1 MHLTQTE
8 KGGRERKSRL
18 MDRIRAAIDEYD
30 RVIVFSFDNMRS
42 TPFKAMRE
50 TMAGHSRFF
59 LGSNKVM
66 QIALGRDAASAY
78 RGGLNRVAAVL
89 TGQVGLMC
97 TNKTVEEVER
107 EFEEHGEL
115 RFDPAAR
122 SPKHTLIE
130 EAEGVWRVR
139 QVLVDPGEHLD
150 WSIAADIDLA
160 RAREEGRPVLELRSV
175 GPS

>member
-1 MHLTQTE
+1 M
-8 KGGRERKSRL
+8 S
-18 MDRIRAAIDEYD
+18 
-30 RVIVFSFDNMRS
+30 
-42 TPFKAMRE
+42 
-50 TMAGHSRFF
+50 HSASIAKR
-59 LGSNKVM
+59 NVM
-66 QIALGRDAASAY
+66 VLATAQALGGASAPIIMSL
-78 RGGLNRVAAVL
+78 GGLVGQQLSDDPAWITLPVSLFGLGLAIGTLPAAFAL
-89 TGQVGLMC
+89 RRWDEAAELLEGAESPWKPEQL
-97 TNKTVEEVER
+97 EEALAPF
-107 EFEEHGEL
+107 FEEHGEL